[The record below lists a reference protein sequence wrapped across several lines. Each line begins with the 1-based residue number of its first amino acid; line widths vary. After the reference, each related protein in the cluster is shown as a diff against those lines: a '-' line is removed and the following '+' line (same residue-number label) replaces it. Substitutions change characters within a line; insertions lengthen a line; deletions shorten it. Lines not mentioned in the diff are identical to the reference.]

1 MSARFCC
8 LANEIM
14 TPLERYQ
21 ADLKRPEFFHDA
33 AQENAVRHLQ
43 RLYEDLVAASQSK
56 PGMFSKLFGK
66 KDHTPVKGLYFW
78 GGVGRGKTYLVDTFF
93 EALPFKEKVR
103 THFHRFMKRV
113 HEEMKT
119 LPGEKNPLTI
129 IAKRFSQE
137 ARVICFDEFFV
148 SDITD
153 AMILGTLME
162 ELFKNGVTL
171 VATSNIVPDGLYK
184 DGLQR
189 ARFLPAIALIKQN
202 TDIVNVDSGVDYRLR
217 HLEQAELF
225 HFPLNEA
232 AHESL
237 KKSFRALTPEC
248 TQAVENDKLMIEN
261 REIIALR
268 TCDDVAW
275 FEFRQLCDGP
285 RSQNDYIELG
295 KIFHAVILSGVEQMG
310 VTTDDIARRF
320 INMVDEFYDRN
331 VKLIISAEV
340 ELKDLY
346 TGGRLNFEFQR
357 TLSRLLEMQ
366 SPRVPV
372 ARAQALINL
381 RLNGDL
387 MWEPGLPAMGVYQS
401 TIGWLIHRHRRQASA
416 HNGLCWP
423 GVRRPA
429 EIAGDT
435 GWATTPCAA

>member
-1 MSARFCC
+1 M
-8 LANEIM
+8 
-14 TPLERYQ
+14 
-21 ADLKRPEFFHDA
+21 
-33 AQENAVRHLQ
+33 RHLQ

-56 PGMFSKLFGK
+56 PGMLGKLFGK
-66 KDHTPVKGLYFW
+66 KDRTSVKGLYFW

-129 IAKRFSQE
+129 IAKRFAAE

-202 TDIVNVDSGVDYRLR
+202 TEIVNVDSGVDYRLR

-225 HFPLNEA
+225 HYPLNDVA
-232 AHESL
+232 QESL
-237 KKSFRALTPEC
+237 RKSFRALTPEC
-248 TQAVENDKLMIEN
+248 TQAVENDKLIIEN

-275 FEFRQLCDGP
+275 FDFRELCDGP

-295 KIFHAVILSGVEQMG
+295 KIFHAVILSGVEQMS
-310 VTTDDIARRF
+310 VSTDDIARRF

-366 SPRVPV
+366 SHEFLS
-372 ARAQALINL
+372 RAHK
-381 RLNGDL
+381 
-387 MWEPGLPAMGVYQS
+387 P
-401 TIGWLIHRHRRQASA
+401 
-416 HNGLCWP
+416 
-423 GVRRPA
+423 
-429 EIAGDT
+429 
-435 GWATTPCAA
+435 